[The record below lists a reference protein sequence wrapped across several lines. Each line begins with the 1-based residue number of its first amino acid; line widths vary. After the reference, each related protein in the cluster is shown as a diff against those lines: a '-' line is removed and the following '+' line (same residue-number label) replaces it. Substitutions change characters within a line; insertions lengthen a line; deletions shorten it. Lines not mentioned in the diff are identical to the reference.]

1 MRIHHLNCG
10 TMCPWGGRLMDDSA
24 HGGPATVVCHCLL
37 IETEAGL
44 VLVDTGLGLRDV
56 AYAHRRLSPF
66 FTGLMRPQLRR
77 AETAREQVR
86 WLGYAPRDVRHIVLT
101 HLDFDH
107 AGGLEDFP
115 DATVHVF
122 ADEYAAANR
131 REGAIAQRRYRPGQW
146 DEMVRW
152 QRYRVDG
159 ERWHGFDCV
168 RDLAGLPPEVLLVP
182 LVGHTWGHCG
192 VAVKRDDGWLFHAGD
207 AYFHRD
213 ELDDPPRCTP
223 GLAAYQTLMEV
234 DRARR
239 LANQQRLRELKRDH
253 GRDVAIV
260 SAHDPVELAAMQ
272 GRSTAEAPGIAAVA

>member
-1 MRIHHLNCG
+1 
-10 TMCPWGGRLMDDSA
+10 MDDSG
-24 HGGPATVVCHCLL
+24 HGGPANVVCHCLL
-37 IETEAGL
+37 IETQAGL

-56 AYAHRRLSPF
+56 THGHRRLSPL

-86 WLGYAPRDVRHIVLT
+86 WLGFEPRDVRHIVLT

-115 DATVHVF
+115 HATVHVF
-122 ADEYAAANR
+122 GDEERAAGR
-131 REGAIAQRRYRPGQW
+131 RDTPVARGRYRPGQW
-146 DEMVRW
+146 DEIVRW

-159 ERWHGFDCV
+159 ERWHGFECV
-168 RDLAGLPPEVLLVP
+168 RELAGVPAEVLLVP

-192 VAVKRDDGWLFHAGD
+192 VAVQTQAGWLFHAGD

-213 ELDDPPRCTP
+213 EMNEPPRCTP

-234 DRARR
+234 DRERR
-239 LANQQRLRELKRDH
+239 LANQQRLRELKRAH
-253 GRDVAIV
+253 GDAVTV
-260 SAHDPVELAAMQ
+260 FSAHDPIELARLQATPATPQ
-272 GRSTAEAPGIAAVA
+272 HAIA